1 MPIDHTA
8 PRTTTDSPI
17 ARRRIAAGLTQTQLA
32 ERLGVTQL
40 TVSRWENEG
49 RIPRRPMLYKLA
61 EMLACEPRDLLS
73 RHFSAQAKSQAVSG
87 WLLCL

>member
-32 ERLGVTQL
+32 EKLGVTQL
-40 TVSRWENEG
+40 TVSRWENDV
-49 RIPRRPMLYKLA
+49 RAPRRSTLYKLA
-61 EMLACEPRDLLS
+61 EVLGCEARDL
-73 RHFSAQAKSQAVSG
+73 V
-87 WLLCL
+87 